1 MLISRSKMEA
11 LEDRIAA
18 LEIVL
23 CNVIPNPSL
32 PPEACAAV
40 TATLLKLRMEL
51 GVEKEVAR

>member
-1 MLISRSKMEA
+1 MEA